1 MRSNLPSLSSQPDD
15 DDDDTP
21 SSSSSSSSNTRTVPN
36 GATPAPSQSPVAG
49 VVAATAGSAARLVDG
64 ATAAGAAAAAKLES
78 FRLPELDED
87 QVRVAEGWG
96 REKEALS
103 TLTLSLYIT
112 LFFFHSLFFITLFFF
127 SHSFSQFDM
136 LKDIADPATFGRRG
150 EWLVVLQFTAL
161 FFVLFPPH
169 AVSVAVQLAGLAGA
183 AGGLLLAAGGATA
196 LGPRSLSPFPTP
208 RSTNVL
214 TTTGA
219 FGVVRHPMYAGL
231 LALAAGLTAV
241 SVNPGRLLAT
251 ACLALV
257 LREKVRVEEGALA
270 AVHGAAYEA
279 YRERVKA
286 ALIPLVW

>member
-1 MRSNLPSLSSQPDD
+1 
-15 DDDDTP
+15 
-21 SSSSSSSSNTRTVPN
+21 
-36 GATPAPSQSPVAG
+36 
-49 VVAATAGSAARLVDG
+49 
-64 ATAAGAAAAAKLES
+64 
-78 FRLPELDED
+78 
-87 QVRVAEGWG
+87 
-96 REKEALS
+96 
-103 TLTLSLYIT
+103 
-112 LFFFHSLFFITLFFF
+112 
-127 SHSFSQFDM
+127 M

-169 AVSVAVQLAGLAGA
+169 AVSVAVQLAGLAAA
-183 AGGLLLAAGGATA
+183 AGGLVLLVGGATA
-196 LGPRSLSPFPTP
+196 LGPRSQSPVPTP

-219 FGVVRHPMYAGL
+219 FAIVRHPMYAGL

-270 AVHGAAYEA
+270 AMHGPAYEA

-286 ALIPLVW
+286 LVPFVY